1 MKAVLLSLLLILPAT
16 AQAADSTTNPQFT
29 AARAAL
35 KTALERPKP
44 VRRARNVILFIGDG
58 MGINSVTA
66 GRILAG
72 QARGRD
78 GASYR
83 LSFETLPYSG
93 LSKTYSADKLV
104 TDSSN
109 GISAIM
115 TGVKTINAATGVDD
129 TVIGKDCQSA
139 LKARIPTLSERA
151 ARAGLATGV
160 VTTAGVT
167 DATPAGTYGHAPFRG
182 WRADADMPP
191 EAIAAGCID
200 LARQLVEAPKDI
212 RLDVAFGGDLNMFVP
227 AGQGEGRR
235 KDGRDLTATW
245 LGYDHA
251 RLVRDAAGL
260 RALDTRAAGPVLGL
274 FAGGDLPSAADRPQ
288 TVPSLAEMTTTAI
301 DLLSRD
307 PDGYVLLV
315 ESAAIDKW
323 HHQNNAY
330 RALTEVDELSK
341 AVEAAVARTNAR
353 DTLIIVTADHSHGLV
368 LTAGSSREEPVLGL
382 VRQHGEIMPDGNGRP
397 RTTLSYAT
405 GPSGPKDGAP
415 QAIPDEA
422 TVLMP
427 DYKQPALTYMTSAQ
441 HAGEDVPVYASGP
454 DADLLTG
461 TFESNYIYQVMA
473 HAIDLDARLQDGAPK
488 VKSASGPREQA
499 DGRR

>member
-1 MKAVLLSLLLILPAT
+1 MKAAILALLLMLPAA
-16 AQAADSTTNPQFT
+16 AQAADSATNPQFT

-35 KTALERPKP
+35 NNALNRQPP
-44 VRRARNVILFIGDG
+44 PRRARNVILFIGDG

-72 QARGRD
+72 QTRGRD
-78 GASYR
+78 GASYQ

-129 TVIGKDCQSA
+129 SVTGKDCPSA
-139 LKARIPTLSERA
+139 LKGRIPTLAEQA

-160 VTTAGVT
+160 VTTSGIT
-167 DATPAGTYGHAPFRG
+167 DATPAGAYGHTTFRG
-182 WRADADMPP
+182 WRADADLPP
-191 EAIAAGCID
+191 EAPAAGCID
-200 LARQLVEAPKDI
+200 LARQLVEAPEAI
-212 RLDVAFGGDLNMFVP
+212 RLDVAFGGDLNNFLP
-227 AGQGEGRR
+227 SGTGEGRR
-235 KDGRDLTATW
+235 KDGLDLTATW

-260 RALDTRAAGPVLGL
+260 AALDTRTPGPVLGL
-274 FAGGDLPSAADRPQ
+274 FAGGDLPSAADRPD
-288 TVPSLAEMTTTAI
+288 TVPGLAAMTATAI
-301 DLLSRD
+301 DLLSQD

-341 AVEAAVARTNAR
+341 AVQVAMERTDPR

-368 LTAGSSREEPVLGL
+368 LTAGSGRDEPVLGL
-382 VRQHGEIMPDGNGRP
+382 VRYHGELQTDGNGRP

-405 GPSGPKDGAP
+405 GPSGPKEGTAS
-415 QAIPDEA
+415 AIPDQA
-422 TVLMP
+422 TVLAK
-427 DYKQPALTYMTSAQ
+427 DYRQPALTYMTSAQ
-441 HAGEDVPVYASGP
+441 HAGEDVPVYARGP
-454 DADLLTG
+454 DSDLLTG

-473 HAIDLDARLQDGAPK
+473 HALDLDARLQDPA
-488 VKSASGPREQA
+488 VRLDSGDQEHT
-499 DGRR
+499 DGRQ